1 MKSAKKYDIEEPII
15 GQQTERGRPEALSEV
30 KLTPRSELGSARVAT
45 KSRKSLKKKG
55 GFKDLPSAEAYIAEL
70 EGEMARMNDQLRAAH
85 DENREL
91 SAKQRQI
98 LRQAESAYVRLAD
111 IFENV

>member
-1 MKSAKKYDIEEPII
+1 MSTANKFDIEEPIL
-15 GQQTERGRPEALSEV
+15 GQQTERGRPAALSEV

-45 KSRKSLKKKG
+45 KSRKSLKKKS
-55 GFKDLPSAEAYIAEL
+55 GFNDLKSAENYIAEL
-70 EGEMARMNDQLRAAH
+70 ETEVARLNEQLKAAH
-85 DENREL
+85 DENREM
-91 SAKQRQI
+91 STKQRQI

>member
-1 MKSAKKYDIEEPII
+1 
-15 GQQTERGRPEALSEV
+15 
-30 KLTPRSELGSARVAT
+30 
-45 KSRKSLKKKG
+45 
-55 GFKDLPSAEAYIAEL
+55 
-70 EGEMARMNDQLRAAH
+70 MNDQLRAAH